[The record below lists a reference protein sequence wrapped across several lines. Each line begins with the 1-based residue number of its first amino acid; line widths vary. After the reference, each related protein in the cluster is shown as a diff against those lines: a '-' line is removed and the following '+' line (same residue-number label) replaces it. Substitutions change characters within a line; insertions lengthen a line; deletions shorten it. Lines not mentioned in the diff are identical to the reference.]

1 MAGSIN
7 DGTETRI
14 LDHIVGK
21 TSYTMPSTVYLA
33 LFTTAVND
41 AGGGTEAT
49 GGSYA
54 RKLTAGSD
62 WTAAS
67 AGRELERDGHHVRDP
82 DRLVGDGDAL
92 RDHGVRVRHDRGRLH
107 RLVGPHDVAGDR
119 HRQHRQ
125 LRDRRSHA
133 HADLMASLQRIVRG
147 RSATL
152 THTFYSDAGR
162 DRPEPGHGHGHDHP
176 RRRHR
181 PVVTGAA
188 ATEAGTAS

>member
-67 AGRELERDGHHVRDP
+67 AGASSNATVITFVTPTGSWGTVTHF
-82 DRLVGDGDAL
+82 AI
-92 RDHGVRVRHDRGRLH
+92 
-107 RLVGPHDVAGDR
+107 
-119 HRQHRQ
+119 
-125 LRDRRSHA
+125 
-133 HADLMASLQRIVRG
+133 MASVSGTTAADYIGWSDLTTSQAIGTGNTVSFAIG
-147 RSATL
+147 ALTL
-152 THTFYSDAGR
+152 TLT
-162 DRPEPGHGHGHDHP
+162 
-176 RRRHR
+176 
-181 PVVTGAA
+181 
-188 ATEAGTAS
+188 